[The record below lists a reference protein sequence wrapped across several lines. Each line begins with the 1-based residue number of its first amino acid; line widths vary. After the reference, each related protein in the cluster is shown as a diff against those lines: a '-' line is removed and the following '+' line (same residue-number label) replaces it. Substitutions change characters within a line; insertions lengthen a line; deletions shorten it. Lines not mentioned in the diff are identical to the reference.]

1 MKHTFPSF
9 LLLSACLFTPL
20 QCFAQ
25 QLPQL
30 KVDISISGRG
40 DAETLEPGY
49 EVWRPAQGTSTSQD
63 FGDITCTLSCPEGA
77 GYVLR
82 TGWSKTYIQNADYKA
97 QNGRLTGDGISLD
110 PATGVGEITLTLQG
124 LPAGTHTL
132 QTYHNRWENPAN
144 FSGWPIFVKVNG
156 EVIHNQIT
164 TTFWESVSANACLLT
179 TVLDVP
185 QSGDPVSVTFYTLED
200 VAPDN
205 VAEKP
210 NTNKA
215 PIINGFEL
223 NTVSITSQAKA
234 PSPTSGDLHV
244 DADDKTCLLSWSPA
258 NNQVAAH
265 RLYVGLDSAS
275 VAAMEV
281 PLAEKTAADTTYL
294 LEDLYSMNTYYWRVD
309 EVDAQGNVTVGNVW
323 NFRPRQLAFPGAE
336 GYGRYATGG
345 RGGVVYHVTNLNHD
359 HNPGSFLYGLT
370 DLEGPR
376 TIVFDVSGIIEM
388 DFGSVFSD
396 KFVTIAAQTAPGKGI
411 CLKYSNLNIC
421 SENICRFLRAYRG
434 YGDTGNALG
443 MSGADHA
450 IVDHTTAA
458 WGTDETVSGRG
469 AKNISFQYSMI
480 AEALGIADHKN
491 YPSGT
496 NHGYAATID
505 GKIGSWHHNLLVN
518 CEGRNWSMGGG
529 MDGNNTAIGQMDI
542 FNNVVYNWHNRTTD
556 GGCHEVNFVN
566 NYYKM
571 GADTNR
577 KVLFS
582 QDYEN
587 IGSAESKWQAY
598 IHGNIRENKDHTLS
612 QDKLNDT
619 YRYTLSNGAVDPNT
633 RNDEYQYNT
642 FVNEPFFPSFAVI
655 HTAQEAL
662 KVVTSNSGATM
673 PCRNDHHRRVVNETV
688 TGTYTYVGSRS
699 KIKGEID
706 HENDCGGFEAYPEE
720 KRDADFDTDQDGMPN
735 WYEVLIGS
743 DPEVANNNDDPDRDG
758 WTLLED
764 YLEFMA
770 HPYLVVAPGQTQTF
784 EVAPEF
790 VGFTKSPV
798 YSIDCDE
805 ASLFEATI
813 SEGIVTVRAK
823 ERGGIGIV
831 GLKVTDAE
839 GSTYEQRLSVA
850 VTGDPAAIHQV
861 FDEHDLEVVKREFF
875 TTDGKPVTQMQ
886 SHEVYVMRL
895 TEANGQ
901 VHTMKVLAE

>member
-1 MKHTFPSF
+1 MKNHLFSF
-9 LLLSACLFTPL
+9 LLFASCLLATE
-20 QCFAQ
+20 QSFAQ
-25 QLPQL
+25 EKPQL
-30 KVDISISGRG
+30 KVDISIAGRG
-40 DAETLEPGY
+40 DAETLEPGF
-49 EVWRPAQGTSTSQD
+49 EVWRPAQGTSTSQT
-63 FGDITCTLSCPEGA
+63 FGDITCTLSCPDNA

-82 TGWSKTYIQNADYKA
+82 TGWNKSYIQNAENKA
-97 QNGRLTGDGISLD
+97 QNGRLTGDGVSLD
-110 PATGVGEITLTLQG
+110 PATGVGEITLTFQG
-124 LPAGTHTL
+124 LPVGTHTL

-144 FSGWPIFVKVNG
+144 FAGWPMFVSVNG
-156 EVIHNQIT
+156 EVVHNCVP
-164 TTFWESVSANACLLT
+164 TTFWEPISANACLLT
-179 TVLDVP
+179 TVLEVTQPDV
-185 QSGDPVSVTFYTLED
+185 PVSVTFYTLETA
-200 VAPDN
+200 VPDN
-205 VAEKP
+205 ASEKP
-210 NTNKA
+210 NANKA

-223 NTVSITSQAKA
+223 NTISITSQAKA
-234 PSPTSGDLHV
+234 PYPNSGDLHV
-244 DADDKTCLLSWSPA
+244 DADNKTCMLSWSPA
-258 NNQVAAH
+258 NAEVAGH
-265 RLYVGLDSAS
+265 RLFVGLDSAS
-275 VAAMEV
+275 VAEQEI
-281 PLAEKTAADTTYL
+281 PLIEKTSADTTYL

-309 EVDAQGNVTVGNVW
+309 EVDSSGNITRGNVW

-491 YPSGT
+491 YPTGT

-518 CEGRNWSMGGG
+518 CAGRNWSMGGG
-529 MDGNNTAIGQMDI
+529 MDGTNTAIGQMDI
-542 FNNVVYNWHNRTTD
+542 FNNVVYNWNGRTTD

-571 GADTNR
+571 GADTR
-577 KVLFS
+577 KTILFS

-587 IGSAESKWQAY
+587 IGSIQSTWQAY
-598 IHGNIRENKDHTLS
+598 VHGNIRENKNHTLS
-612 QDKLNDT
+612 EDKLNDT
-619 YRYTLSNGAVDPNT
+619 YRYTLSNGAIDPNT
-633 RNDEYQYNT
+633 REDEYQYNT
-642 FVNEPFFPSFAVI
+642 FVDEPFFPSYAEI
-655 HTAQEAL
+655 HTAKDAF
-662 KVVTSNSGATM
+662 KVVTSDCGATM
-673 PCRNDHHRRVVNETV
+673 PCRNDHHQRVVNETV

-720 KRDADFDTDQDGMPN
+720 SRGADFDTDQDGMPN
-735 WYEVLIGS
+735 WYEVLIES

-770 HPYLVVAPGQTQTF
+770 HPYLVIALNETQTF
-784 EVAPEF
+784 NVAPEF

-798 YSIDCDE
+798 YSIACEDTGLFD
-805 ASLFEATI
+805 ASIA
-813 SEGIVTVRAK
+813 EGIVTVKAK
-823 ERGGIGIV
+823 SRGGIGLITM
-831 GLKVTDAE
+831 KVTDAE

-850 VTGDPAAIHQV
+850 VTGDPSAIHQV
-861 FDEHDLEVVKREFF
+861 FDERNLDIVNREFF
-875 TTDGKPVTQMQ
+875 TTDGKPVSRME
-886 SHEVYVMRL
+886 SHEVYIMRL
-895 TEANGQ
+895 TEANGT
-901 VHTMKVLAE
+901 VHSMKVLAE